1 MEKSAAGVA
10 QSRWSEPFRVARA
23 ACFEHP
29 AGVFAGCVASR
40 RRILNRK
47 GRFGGESGVELRL
60 IHERELFRGGKY
72 GGIAGRADN
81 DGEKG
86 EVKASWA
93 GGEVDYE

>member
-1 MEKSAAGVA
+1 MYLPDVLPHG
-10 QSRWSEPFRVARA
+10 
-23 ACFEHP
+23 
-29 AGVFAGCVASR
+29 GGC
-40 RRILNRK
+40 LNRK
-47 GRFGGESGVELRL
+47 GSFGGESGVELRL

-81 DGEKG
+81 DGEEG